1 LHDNECDTTST
12 KGLGEPSTIPAAAA
26 IANAFYNAMGIRIKN
41 APITVAQVVSLL
53 ADRKKQ
59 G

>member
-1 LHDNECDTTST
+1 
-12 KGLGEPSTIPAAAA
+12 
-26 IANAFYNAMGIRIKN
+26 MGIRIKN